1 MRVAA
6 DVELRS
12 EIEQL
17 LYREAWLLDQGRL
30 DEWLGLFTD
39 DATYWIPLQA
49 NQADPLTTSSIVYDD
64 RRLLE
69 VRVRQY
75 QHPRAH
81 PRVPAPRTVHQVG
94 NVRVMEVE
102 GRDVRVGSTLVLVEY
117 RRERQ
122 RVWGAVVEHR
132 LRRAAEGLRIAAKR
146 IDLVNSEAE
155 LDGIVCLFSWGAPTW
170 PPIPPNAPRPHNP
183 RLRRPL
189 PNSRPPSIVT
199 TALAWWG
206 SWFR

>member
-1 MRVAA
+1 MPAA
-6 DVELRS
+6 VDIELRS
-12 EIEQL
+12 EIEQF
-17 LYREAWLLDQGRL
+17 LYHEAWLLDHGRF

-69 VRVRQY
+69 VRVRQF

-81 PRVPAPRTVHQVG
+81 ARVPAPRTMHQVG
-94 NVRVMEVE
+94 NVRVVEV
-102 GRDVRVGSTLVLVEY
+102 GTPDVRVGSTLVVVEY

-122 RVWGAVVEHR
+122 RVWGALVEHR
-132 LRRAAEGLRIAAKR
+132 LRRSADGLRIAAKR

-155 LDGIVCLFSWGAPTW
+155 LDGIVCLF
-170 PPIPPNAPRPHNP
+170 
-183 RLRRPL
+183 
-189 PNSRPPSIVT
+189 
-199 TALAWWG
+199 
-206 SWFR
+206 

>member
-1 MRVAA
+1 MRAA
-6 DVELRS
+6 DDVELRS
-12 EIEQL
+12 EIEQF
-17 LYREAWLLDQGRL
+17 LYHEAWLLDQGRL

-69 VRVRQY
+69 VRVRQF

-81 PRVPAPRTVHQVG
+81 ARVPAPRTVHQIG
-94 NVRVMEVE
+94 NVRVLEAD
-102 GRDVRVGSTLVLVEY
+102 GPDARVGSTLVLVEY

-132 LRRAAEGLRIAAKR
+132 LRRTAQGLRIAAKR
-146 IDLVNSEAE
+146 VDLVNSEAE
-155 LDGIVCLFSWGAPTW
+155 LDGVVCL
-170 PPIPPNAPRPHNP
+170 
-183 RLRRPL
+183 L
-189 PNSRPPSIVT
+189 
-199 TALAWWG
+199 
-206 SWFR
+206 